1 MWGGTRDWLRIL
13 ITQGLGWRIPWG
25 LQERE
30 DAFKSAWSAELGGGR
45 AVLSEKWG
53 PFLKNQQEFQVP
65 AAEPMTLALLGHR
78 GGLLGAVMLEA
89 DFKG

>member
-1 MWGGTRDWLRIL
+1 MPLSQHGV
-13 ITQGLGWRIPWG
+13 QN
-25 LQERE
+25 
-30 DAFKSAWSAELGGGR
+30 LGGG

-65 AAEPMTLALLGHR
+65 AAEPMTLALSGHR

>member
-1 MWGGTRDWLRIL
+1 MGGEAHPVGCPSVTLL
-13 ITQGLGWRIPWG
+13 AAL
-25 LQERE
+25 
-30 DAFKSAWSAELGGGR
+30 
-45 AVLSEKWG
+45 LSEKWG

-65 AAEPMTLALLGHR
+65 AAELMTLALSGHR

>member
-1 MWGGTRDWLRIL
+1 MECRIWGG
-13 ITQGLGWRIPWG
+13 
-25 LQERE
+25 
-30 DAFKSAWSAELGGGR
+30 

-65 AAEPMTLALLGHR
+65 AAEPMTLALSGHR